1 MKYKVRVSRSFEFTT
16 ELEVE
21 ANSEDEADE
30 IALRIA
36 GQSTATDCDLS
47 WLRDSD
53 DSDIIETIL
62 DEDEEDFVEDEE
74 E

>member
-1 MKYKVRVSRSFEFTT
+1 MKYKVRVSRFFEFTT